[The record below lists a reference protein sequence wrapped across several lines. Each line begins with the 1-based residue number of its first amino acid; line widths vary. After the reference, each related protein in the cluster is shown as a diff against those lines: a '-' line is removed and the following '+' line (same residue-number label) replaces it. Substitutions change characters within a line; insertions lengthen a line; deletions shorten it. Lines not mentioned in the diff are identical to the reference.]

1 MPSRPSLLL
10 RCVLPACLLVVAGA
24 TFAADL
30 TVVVTGADGRPLR
43 DAVVMATPARG
54 ALPVKPMPMVAVSQ
68 AGRAFDPAVT
78 VITAGT
84 AVSFPNND
92 TVRHHVY
99 SFSPAKTFEI
109 KLYAGVPHAP
119 VVFDKPGVAVLG
131 CNIHDQMVAW
141 IVVTDTPLHAR
152 TDADGRARL
161 AGLAAGAYGLRTWH
175 SALPVDRP
183 APVLRTTLG
192 AADAELPVR
201 LAVTAP

>member
-1 MPSRPSLLL
+1 MPSRPRFLL
-10 RCVLPACLLVVAGA
+10 RSTLPAGLLVMAGA
-24 TFAADL
+24 AFGADL
-30 TVVVTGADGRPLR
+30 VVTVTGADGRPLR

-54 ALPVKPMPMVAVSQ
+54 APPVQPMPLVSVSQ
-68 AGRAFDPAVT
+68 AGRAFDPPVT
-78 VITAGT
+78 VITVGT

-152 TDADGRARL
+152 TDASGRTRL
-161 AGLAAGAYGLRTWH
+161 AGLAAGEYALRTWH
-175 SALPVDRP
+175 AALPVDRP

-192 AADAELPVR
+192 TADAELPVR

>member
-1 MPSRPSLLL
+1 MPCRPRFFL
-10 RCVLPACLLVVAGA
+10 RSALPASLLVVAGA
-24 TFAADL
+24 AFGADL
-30 TVVVTGADGRPLR
+30 VLTVTGADGRPLR

-54 ALPVKPMPMVAVSQ
+54 ALAVKPMPMVSVSQ
-68 AGRAFDPAVT
+68 AARAFDPSVT

-99 SFSPAKTFEI
+99 SFSAVKTFEI

-152 TDADGRARL
+152 TDAKGQARL
-161 AGLAAGAYGLRTWH
+161 PGLVAGDYGLRTWH
-175 SALPVDRP
+175 PALPVDRP
-183 APVLRTTLG
+183 LPVLRTTVG
-192 AADAELPVR
+192 TADVELPVR